1 MKNDGTL
8 SRREA
13 AALNRRG
20 FRLMWKTTPAAFTST
35 ALASAV
41 KALTPYVAI
50 YFSARLISE
59 LAGGRDV
66 KTLTR
71 LVLILLVSTACL
83 TLLGAGLTRW
93 KNAARAIGEFQERK
107 IFADKIL
114 SMDFSSVDAPHTQDL
129 RSQIRQNENW
139 SGRGLALIP
148 EQFEKL
154 ITAVFQIGGA
164 AALSVSL
171 FTRRVPAGGS
181 TAWLNAPAAAIG
193 VVALMVGATLL
204 SPALMIKSDSFW
216 ARYAKMATYGNRIF
230 GFYGFMSFKNID
242 ETAPD
247 IRIYRQD
254 LICRRKM
261 LTENVFNT
269 HSPIAKAA
277 RGPSGAYA
285 AASGAVS
292 KLFLG
297 VIYLFV
303 CLKAWGGAFGVGL
316 VTQYVSS
323 VTALSAGLSAL
334 IENMGE
340 MRINGTFLQIVFA
353 FLDIPNEMYQGSLT
367 VEKRSDRKY
376 EVDFRNVSFRYPA
389 ANDYALKNISLKFNI
404 GERLAIVGQNGSGKT
419 TLIKLLCR
427 LYDPTEGEIRLNGID
442 IRKYRYDEYLHIFS
456 VVFQDFQLLA
466 FPLSQNVAA
475 QAAPD
480 AERVARCLD
489 EAGFGHRLSSLPQGL
504 DTPLFRDFDERGVE
518 VSGGE
523 AQKIAI
529 ARALYKD
536 APFIVLDEPTAALDP
551 VSEAEIYARF
561 NTLIQDKTAIYI
573 SHRLSSCRFCD
584 RIAVFDKGN
593 IVQFGSHDE
602 LVADEGGKYQE
613 LWNAQ
618 AQYYT

>member
-1 MKNDGTL
+1 
-8 SRREA
+8 
-13 AALNRRG
+13 
-20 FRLMWKTTPAAFTST
+20 
-35 ALASAV
+35 
-41 KALTPYVAI
+41 
-50 YFSARLISE
+50 
-59 LAGGRDV
+59 
-66 KTLTR
+66 
-71 LVLILLVSTACL
+71 
-83 TLLGAGLTRW
+83 
-93 KNAARAIGEFQERK
+93 
-107 IFADKIL
+107 
-114 SMDFSSVDAPHTQDL
+114 
-129 RSQIRQNENW
+129 
-139 SGRGLALIP
+139 
-148 EQFEKL
+148 
-154 ITAVFQIGGA
+154 
-164 AALSVSL
+164 
-171 FTRRVPAGGS
+171 
-181 TAWLNAPAAAIG
+181 
-193 VVALMVGATLL
+193 MVGATLL
-204 SPALMIKSDSFW
+204 SPAMMIKSDSFW
-216 ARYAKMATYGNRIF
+216 TKYAKMATYGNRIF
-230 GFYGFMSFKNID
+230 GFYGFMSFKNVD

-254 LICRRKM
+254 LLCRRKM
-261 LTENVFNT
+261 LKENVFNT
-269 HSPIAKAA
+269 RSPIAKCA

-323 VTALSAGLSAL
+323 VTALSVGLSAL

-340 MRINGTFLQIVFA
+340 MRINATFLQIVFA

-376 EVDFRNVSFRYPA
+376 EVEFRNVSFRYPA

-442 IRKYRYDEYLHIFS
+442 IRKYSYPEYLSIFS

-475 QAAPD
+475 RAEPD

-489 EAGFGHRLSSLPQGL
+489 EAGFGQRLSTLPKGL

-584 RIAVFDKGN
+584 RIAVFDKGH

-602 LVADEGGKYQE
+602 LVADASGKYYD